1 MEPSQQIDFTFVGHY
16 TKDTIVY
23 PDRSHTQD
31 GGAYFFGA
39 SVAARMGLRVAVV
52 TRLAEDDK
60 PSYRPLEELGVT
72 VYATP
77 TAQSTC
83 LRLVYPT
90 ADLDRRIIY
99 ATGSAGPFTVQE
111 VQHVRCR
118 AVHVG
123 ASVRG
128 EVPADVVQHL
138 KHRAEM
144 VSLDVQGY
152 LRTRNPNGMLVADQ
166 WPGKEEVL
174 QYVDVLKA
182 DAAEAEHLTGAR
194 DLREAAQTMAAWG
207 PSEILLTHGGGLLL
221 LAHGTLHER
230 PFVVETVQGRSGRG
244 DTCTAAYVARRLS
257 APPSEA
263 ATWAAAVT
271 SLKLRKEGPFTDS
284 LEDVQALIRDAY
296 AHEWQS

>member
-1 MEPSQQIDFTFVGHY
+1 MEPSQHFDFTFVGHY

-52 TRLAEDDK
+52 TRLAEQDRA
-60 PSYRPLEELGVT
+60 SYRPLEELGVT

-83 LRLVYPT
+83 LRLVYPS
-90 ADLDRRIIY
+90 ADLDQRTIY
-99 ATGSAGPFTVQE
+99 ATGSAEPFTVEE
-111 VQHVRCR
+111 VRHIRSR

-128 EVPADVVQHL
+128 EVPVDVVRHL
-138 KHRAEM
+138 KQHAER

-152 LRTRNPNGMLVADQ
+152 IRTNQDGLLVDDD

-182 DAAEAEHLTGAR
+182 DAAEAKGLTGTR
-194 DLREAAQTMAAWG
+194 DLREAARALAAWG
-207 PSEILLTHGGGLLL
+207 PSEILLTHSGGLLL
-221 LAHGTLHER
+221 LARGNFYER
-230 PFVVETVQGRSGRG
+230 PFVVQHVRGRSGRG
-244 DTCTAAYVARRLS
+244 DTCTAAYMARRLS
-257 APPSEA
+257 APPPEA

-271 SLKLRKEGPFTDS
+271 SLKLRKEGPFMDS
-284 LEDVQALIRDAY
+284 LEDVHALIRDAY
-296 AHEWQS
+296 SRV